1 MKTWVLGLLMLFWM
15 TISLSHEATQEINP
29 FSSGKSHHTDNQWRA
44 SNNSTGQNRAF
55 DVQGRGKKDDKI
67 MHSMYMGMMM
77 VKAFFS
83 IIFMFVNGIF
93 QLKSFGFSLLNA
105 IINIGRFLMQYNQ
118 HHHEQKVV
126 KLPTDWASS
135 GYGYGSSAY
144 GNSAYGNTAYG
155 SNQNFQL
162 YPSAY
167 SHQEQYQPEIAP
179 ADKVY
184 RVQSNQE
191 GNLVANS
198 MAYSAYAG
206 KSAATRT

>member
-1 MKTWVLGLLMLFWM
+1 MRTWVLGLLMLFWM
-15 TISLSHEATQEINP
+15 TISCHEATQDIKQL
-29 FSSGKSHHTDNQWRA
+29 SSAKSYHSVDQW
-44 SNNSTGQNRAF
+44 SNVNNSTGHSRAF
-55 DVQGRGKKDDKI
+55 DLQGRGKKDDKL

-118 HHHEQKVV
+118 QHHEQKVV

-135 GYGYGSSAY
+135 GYGYGSSGYGSSGYANTGY
-144 GNSAYGNTAYG
+144 GN
-155 SNQNFQL
+155 QNYQF

-167 SHQEQYQPEIAP
+167 SHQEQYQPEVAP

-191 GNLVANS
+191 GSSIANT
-198 MAYSAYAG
+198 MAYSGYA
-206 KSAATRT
+206 SNNNAATRT